1 MAENDEREV
10 IRIDEDSD
18 DVVRVVLGESSEER
32 TDEVVDDTPKQDEP
46 GAASIEKTVNEQAIS
61 EAPDES
67 NVDEAPDDAVEGEE
81 VDEVSGEAAS
91 GDEKPAVDKAAT
103 DDKTTSNEDAA
114 VDEAAEN
121 EAATDDEAAPEDA
134 ASDDMTVDADDEA
147 NAKDTAADDATAE
160 DMQAS
165 DETPTAQSAERSI
178 ERPDAAARAS
188 SENAD
193 EPVDVLSDMD
203 PAFKRVYEILRR
215 IVDNVET
222 VIYGKRSVI
231 ELVLLA
237 IVARGHVLIE
247 DVPGVGKTSLIS
259 ALAKSLSCDFHRIQ
273 FTPDVMPSDV
283 TGFSI
288 FNQKTREFEFRP
300 GGVMANIVLADEIN
314 RASAK
319 TQSSLL
325 EAMEERQ
332 VTVDA
337 HTYKLEEPFM
347 VLATENP
354 LEQFGTYPLPEAQI
368 DRFLIKTSV
377 GYPAFDQEMRIIDE
391 NRAAK
396 LAIRPVAS
404 RDDIITACN
413 MAEKVH
419 LCGQIER
426 YIVEI
431 VTSTRNSTDIEIGS
445 SPRGT
450 IALADLS
457 RAWALYQGRSYVIP
471 DDIKYLVPP
480 ALGHRIALSHDA
492 TVEGRTP
499 EAVLTSLLSG
509 IAVPI
514 TAEEARRE
522 AAGAAK
528 S

>member
-18 DVVRVVLGESSEER
+18 DVVRVVLGGSDGGRAEEA
-32 TDEVVDDTPKQDEP
+32 D
-46 GAASIEKTVNEQAIS
+46 I
-61 EAPDES
+61 
-67 NVDEAPDDAVEGEE
+67 
-81 VDEVSGEAAS
+81 
-91 GDEKPAVDKAAT
+91 DKAT
-103 DDKTTSNEDAA
+103 DDAAAEEGADEVIEETT
-114 VDEAAEN
+114 VDETAADGMVVDET
-121 EAATDDEAAPEDA
+121 TDDTVVDE
-134 ASDDMTVDADDEA
+134 TVVDAVADGTVAEEA
-147 NAKDTAADDATAE
+147 DAHEAVADDTAADNV
-160 DMQAS
+160 
-165 DETPTAQSAERSI
+165 PTRHEAPAAQSAEPVI

-188 SENAD
+188 AETAD
-193 EPVDVLSDMD
+193 EPVDILSDMD
-203 PAFKRVYEILRR
+203 PEFRRVYDILRR

-391 NRAAK
+391 NRVAK
-396 LAIRPVAS
+396 QAIGPVAS
-404 RDDIITACN
+404 RSDIITACN

-419 LCGQIER
+419 LCAQIER

-431 VTSTRNSTDIEIGS
+431 VTATRNSTDIEIGS

-514 TAEEARRE
+514 TAEEARLE
-522 AAGAAK
+522 AAGTAK
-528 S
+528 V